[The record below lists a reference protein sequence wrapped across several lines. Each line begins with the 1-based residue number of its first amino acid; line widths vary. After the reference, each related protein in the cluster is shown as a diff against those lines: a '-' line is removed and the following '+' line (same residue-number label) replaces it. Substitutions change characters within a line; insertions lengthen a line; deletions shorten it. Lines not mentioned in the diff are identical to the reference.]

1 MPWLT
6 PNNIPEDDE
15 CRPLF
20 IPHSA
25 EWLAIVSGAI
35 LELTRSWNWE
45 EFGELTPEEC
55 AERMQQMQQQF
66 YDGICNDCTLPDGGR
81 VIRINLEGHF
91 EWLVGDAWV
100 EPTGDYAVPPV
111 EPRETGTPEEQ
122 RCLAAAN
129 AVNVLADLYEQVTDM
144 WNMHLSIAEAVFTF
158 SVAIGIAIAPPLGLL
173 ARGIM
178 GIALFAFQEF
188 FAFLDFLGEDVW
200 GENFT
205 DALECM
211 FYECSLNTD
220 GVVTFNPD
228 CIWEKMW
235 NEGNPFDLSGSEQRL
250 LGQIGYLLSVIG
262 MDGLN
267 LAGTTT
273 AITSA
278 DCEECDDAW
287 CFVFDFEEVSG
298 SAFFSPLTR
307 NGCVASWS
315 SGIGWTATKGGAC
328 APMPGSDVIS
338 SVCATFDP
346 TYIRKIVVVGTSSG
360 RDEARTCAAVAA
372 NACNF
377 AGGFSITE
385 GLFPN
390 GTLVGVERVI
400 NNTITEAVAE
410 FQNDANVSFHSSGT
424 AIVKSIA
431 FYGNGECP
439 FGEPNCLG

>member
-55 AERMQQMQQQF
+55 AERMLIMQQQF
-66 YDGICNDCTLPDGGR
+66 YEGNCLDCTLPSGGR
-81 VIRINLEGHF
+81 IIRIGFSGHF
-91 EWLVGDAWV
+91 EEMINGEWGA
-100 EPTGDYAVPPV
+100 PQGDYAVPAVPA
-111 EPRETGTPEEQ
+111 RTGGTPEEQ

-129 AVNVLADLYEQVTDM
+129 AENVLAELYEEVTDM
-144 WNMHLSIAEAVFTF
+144 FNNHISQAEALFALGV
-158 SVAIGIAIAPPLGLL
+158 SIGLAIAPPLGLL
-173 ARGIM
+173 AGSVLAISL
-178 GIALFAFQEF
+178 IAFGEF
-188 FAFLDFLGEDVW
+188 FAFMDFLTEDVW
-200 GENFT
+200 DNNFSE
-205 DALECM
+205 ALRC
-211 FYECSLNTD
+211 FLYECSLND
-220 GVVTFNPD
+220 AGVVTFDVD
-228 CIWEKMW
+228 CVWEKMK
-235 NEGNPFDLSGSEQRL
+235 NEGNPFDLSFSAQRL
-250 LGQIGYLLSVIG
+250 LGQVGFLLSIIG
-262 MDGLN
+262 IEGLN
-267 LAGTTT
+267 LAGATT

-278 DCEECDDAW
+278 DCDDCDDAW

-315 SGIGWTATKGGAC
+315 AGVGWTATLGGGC
-328 APMPGSDVIS
+328 APVAGNDVIS
-338 SVCATFDP
+338 SVCATFDA
-346 TYIRKIVVVGTSSG
+346 TFIRKIVVVGTSNG
-360 RDEARTCAAVAA
+360 RNEARTCAAIAA

-400 NNTITEAVAE
+400 NNTITQVVAE
-410 FQNDANVSFHSSGT
+410 FQNDANAIQAQGT

-431 FYGNGECP
+431 IYGNGECP